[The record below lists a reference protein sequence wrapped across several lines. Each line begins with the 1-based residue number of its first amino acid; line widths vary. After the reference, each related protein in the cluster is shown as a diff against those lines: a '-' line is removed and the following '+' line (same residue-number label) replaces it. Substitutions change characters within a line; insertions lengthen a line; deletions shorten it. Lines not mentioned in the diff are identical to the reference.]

1 MPDISSRPTSRN
13 GWTLPEAVTSARLLG
28 IVASSRVSRQILNS
42 RASSVPPGAPP
53 RRPPYFGPSRAARV
67 PRVASEGIVAMIVDA
82 HGCTSAR
89 WYRGTTCCRGR
100 SSAPPGSLAPSPW
113 GRASGSLQGRV
124 RPCSCS
130 PPLVTSSSILKV
142 SARSPSEPCEIY
154 SRLIT
159 MSGRAR
165 ARVRCGSREQRER
178 DRADELEHF
187 YHKSQQLGSAHSIFG
202 KAQEARRQSHR
213 QSCVRSNRVRNG
225 LTAGGNWIRTS
236 RTGCDE
242 SGFRSFCVAPDVCS
256 RDMGMPQEAT
266 AIVDWPQSSW
276 CSDAALSP
284 QPKMSDEANFRASAI
299 AAPLR
304 ASAWSENRVR
314 KERSPK
320 TPLLALAPCRLIGW
334 PSPTLR
340 RLP

>member
-1 MPDISSRPTSRN
+1 LRFEDLYPVAWTPTLLPFRWVILRMPDISSRPTSRN

-165 ARVRCGSREQRER
+165 ARVRCGPREQRER
-178 DRADELEHF
+178 DRADELEYF
-187 YHKSQQLGSAHSIFG
+187 YHKSQRLGSAHSIFS
-202 KAQEARRQSHR
+202 KAPGGAARTAQGGQQAQSI
-213 QSCVRSNRVRNG
+213 SLG
-225 LTAGGNWIRTS
+225 
-236 RTGCDE
+236 D
-242 SGFRSFCVAPDVCS
+242 
-256 RDMGMPQEAT
+256 AT
-266 AIVDWPQSSW
+266 
-276 CSDAALSP
+276 
-284 QPKMSDEANFRASAI
+284 
-299 AAPLR
+299 LR
-304 ASAWSENRVR
+304 AVRAHPNGASYDALFKHLSRKFGMTVRPNHLGGALHRHQRAGRLENRDQR
-314 KERSPK
+314 
-320 TPLLALAPCRLIGW
+320 W
-334 PSPTLR
+334 Y
-340 RLP
+340 LPR

>member
-1 MPDISSRPTSRN
+1 MLEPDPNSEIYRTFS
-13 GWTLPEAVTSARLLG
+13 PEKARL
-28 IVASSRVSRQILNS
+28 R
-42 RASSVPPGAPP
+42 
-53 RRPPYFGPSRAARV
+53 
-67 PRVASEGIVAMIVDA
+67 
-82 HGCTSAR
+82 
-89 WYRGTTCCRGR
+89 
-100 SSAPPGSLAPSPW
+100 W
-113 GRASGSLQGRV
+113 GRHGILVGHRHRHCGTGIWPDRDIAAGWRATRGASL
-124 RPCSCS
+124 P
-130 PPLVTSSSILKV
+130 T
-142 SARSPSEPCEIY
+142 RSPSQP
-154 SRLIT
+154 RT
-159 MSGRAR
+159 AAR
-165 ARVRCGSREQRER
+165 KAGVLDPRRQLRER
-178 DRADELEHF
+178 D
-187 YHKSQQLGSAHSIFG
+187 
-202 KAQEARRQSHR
+202 
-213 QSCVRSNRVRNG
+213 G
-225 LTAGGNWIRTS
+225 LSAGGNWIRTS

-334 PSPTLR
+334 PCPTLR